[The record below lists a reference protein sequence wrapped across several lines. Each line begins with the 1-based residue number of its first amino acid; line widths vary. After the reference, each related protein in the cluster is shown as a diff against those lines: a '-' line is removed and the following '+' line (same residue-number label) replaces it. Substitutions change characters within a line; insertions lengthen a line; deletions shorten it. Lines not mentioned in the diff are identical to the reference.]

1 MFAAMLGTMLAL
13 LFASLCIW
21 KTTASGDDRPK
32 PQPEMMAP
40 DRKPPLNSNGSVYA
54 IGSAIHVN
62 EGW

>member
-32 PQPEMMAP
+32 PTPQVMAP
-40 DRKPPLNSNGSVYA
+40 QPAPSDSSGMVYA
-54 IGSAIHVN
+54 VGSTYVDRR
-62 EGW
+62 GY